1 MEERS
6 QGAIEYLFMVSAAL
20 IVLASITYTIL
31 KTFSSLSTNIDGQ
44 IENTKREII
53 DGLVGMF
60 RLF

>member
-6 QGAIEYLFMVSAAL
+6 QGAIEYMLIVSAAL
-20 IVLASITYTIL
+20 IVLASITYTII
-31 KTFSSLSTNIDGQ
+31 KTFSSLGSNIGGQ

>member
-6 QGAIEYLFMVSAAL
+6 QGAIEYMLIVSAAL
-20 IVLASITYTIL
+20 IVLASITYTII
-31 KTFSSLSTNIDGQ
+31 KTFSSLGSNIGGR